1 MSERLR
7 IDRFLVSQDQVR
19 QPTQERKLLTRLW
32 DQRKS
37 SDQWL
42 HWQVVVET
50 TKGKIL
56 PATVDAELEFDSL
69 KPPPDTIEEDDE
81 GQLPI
86 HPPHS
91 G

>member
-1 MSERLR
+1 MY
-7 IDRFLVSQDQVR
+7 
-19 QPTQERKLLTRLW
+19 
-32 DQRKS
+32 
-37 SDQWL
+37 
-42 HWQVVVET
+42 WQVVVET

-86 HPPHS
+86 PLPTFRLKQLKTWNKLEGQQWHS
-91 G
+91 